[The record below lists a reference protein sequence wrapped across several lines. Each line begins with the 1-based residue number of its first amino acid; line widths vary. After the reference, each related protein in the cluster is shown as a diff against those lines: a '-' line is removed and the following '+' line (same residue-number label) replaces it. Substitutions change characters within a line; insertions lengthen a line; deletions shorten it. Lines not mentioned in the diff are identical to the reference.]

1 MPDPRPVGGLLLGL
15 GLGWLA
21 LALRLGLGLAERA
34 QGLGRQG
41 RMLCLL
47 LLALGLLEEL
57 LTRPEPSRPAPR
69 PPRDRRNLALVPA
82 HLREEWAGDLAEACG
97 QWHQHGYARWS
108 IRLWTLGWLLQLVET
123 RVRCAVYAAI
133 WAHCWK
139 KP

>member
-1 MPDPRPVGGLLLGL
+1 MPDHRPVGGLLLGL

-41 RMLCLL
+41 RALALV

-57 LTRPEPSRPAPR
+57 LTRPEPPRPAPR
-69 PPRDRRNLALVPA
+69 PPRDRGGLAMIPA

-97 QWHQHGYARWS
+97 QWHQHGYAWWS
-108 IRLWTLGWLLQLVET
+108 IRLWRLGWLLQLVET
-123 RVRCAVYAAI
+123 RIRCAFYAAV
-133 WAHCWK
+133 WAHRWK

>member
-1 MPDPRPVGGLLLGL
+1 MPDARPVGGLLLGL

-41 RMLCLL
+41 RALALL

-69 PPRDRRNLALVPA
+69 PPRGRRNLVLVPA
-82 HLREEWAGDLAEACG
+82 HLREEWAGDLAEVCG

-123 RVRCAVYAAI
+123 RVRCAVYAAV
-133 WAHCWK
+133 WAHRWK